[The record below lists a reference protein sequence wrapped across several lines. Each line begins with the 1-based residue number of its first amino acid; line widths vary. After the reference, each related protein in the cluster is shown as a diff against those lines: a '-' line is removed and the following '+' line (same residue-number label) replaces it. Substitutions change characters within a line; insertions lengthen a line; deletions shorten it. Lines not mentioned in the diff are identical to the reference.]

1 MSVFSAQVTWER
13 GDARFIDNRYSRAHV
28 WSFDGGASISA
39 SSSPHVVPLP
49 YSVAEHVDPE
59 EAFVAAISSCHMLF
73 FLSLAAKAGFVVDR
87 YADKAAGV
95 MRAVDGVMQV
105 SEVTLNPHVEYNGAR
120 PARDVES
127 DLHHRAHALCFI
139 ANSVKTEISINPV

>member
-1 MSVFSAQVTWER
+1 MSIFTAQVTWER
-13 GDARFIDNRYSRAHV
+13 GDALFIDNRYSRGHL
-28 WSFDGGASISA
+28 WRFDGGATISA

-49 YSVAEHVDPE
+49 YSIAEHVDPE

-73 FLSLAAKAGFVVDR
+73 FLSLAAKAGFVVDC
-87 YADKAAGV
+87 YTDKAIGV
-95 MRAVDGVMQV
+95 MKSIDGAMQV
-105 SEVTLNPHVEYNGAR
+105 AEVKLHPHVEYHGAR

-127 DLHHRAHALCFI
+127 DLHHRAHGLCFI